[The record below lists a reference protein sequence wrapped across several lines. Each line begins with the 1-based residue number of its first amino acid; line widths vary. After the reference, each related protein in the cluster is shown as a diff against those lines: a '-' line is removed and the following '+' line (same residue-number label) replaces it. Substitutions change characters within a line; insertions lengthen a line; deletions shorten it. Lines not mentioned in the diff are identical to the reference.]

1 MTSPARVAVAVATI
15 VLTSLVAG
23 TAWAAPPQNYDQE
36 AVGKLNAANSVETV
50 RHLAVDIGPRR
61 SATPEER
68 AGAEYLKGVLE
79 GYGFTVRLIDVPF
92 TGTRNTA
99 KVTSPNATLPNG
111 PNWQMSSQ
119 LAGKIT
125 GDSAPVEAPV
135 VFVPDGGATPDK
147 FPADTSGKIVLMDQ
161 GATGAARN
169 TQVANAVAAGA
180 VAVILGNTA
189 TNSAPTTTITGL
201 SSYPNTPILGG
212 GRAHRDW
219 IKGLVDAGPLT
230 LKLVTNSYVNHPR
243 TVVEGIRHAVGDP
256 TGTTAPIISIGAHI
270 DSVLGAPGAHDDA
283 TGNGSTI
290 EIARVLSQMPLDKE
304 IRVGGYGGEEDGL
317 VGARYYVNNVLTA
330 AEKARYV
337 GHWQMDMVGT
347 PYPPAEFWALVPNGT
362 TNLVVDE
369 GYAAAARAGFT
380 GMQNCFLGQ
389 SDHQAYWDAGIPAAL
404 FIWLNYRKPALPR
417 TCLTPPFTPDYTTE
431 PEYHRPTDGMN
442 NVSQERLQHTLN
454 IVGGA
459 AIHMAMN
466 KVTFVVTNG
475 SGQPVSGAKVT
486 GDCGDGVR
494 NLGESVGGV
503 AEVFVPHVT
512 CDFKV
517 ADGNAVGSANDVEV
531 AGNRT
536 ITLSLTSASTDV
548 SGSVPA
554 TLALTVGAPA
564 SFGAFTPGVARDY
577 FASTTAN
584 VISTAGDAL
593 LSVADT
599 SSTATGHLV
608 NGAFAL
614 PQPLQSRARN
624 ATTQGT
630 AFNNV
635 GSAASPLNL
644 LAYGGPISNDAV
656 SLDFKQAIGAAD
668 PLRTG
673 TYSKTLTFTLST
685 TAP

>member
-1 MTSPARVAVAVATI
+1 MTSPVRVAVAVATI
-15 VLTSLVAG
+15 SLTSLVAG

-79 GYGFTVRLIDVPF
+79 SYGFTVRLIDVPF

-111 PNWQMSSQ
+111 PYWQMSSSTT
-119 LAGKIT
+119 GKIT
-125 GDSAPVEAPV
+125 GDAAPVQAPV
-135 VFVPDGGATPDK
+135 VYVPNGGATPAD
-147 FPADTSGKIVLMDQ
+147 FPADTSGKIVLMNQ
-161 GATGAARN
+161 AGNTAGRT

-180 VAVILGNTA
+180 VAAILGNTA
-189 TNSAPTTTITGL
+189 TNAAPTTTITL
-201 SSYPNTPILGG
+201 NPAQPIPVLGA
-212 GRAHRDW
+212 GRAHLDW
-219 IKGLVDAGPLT
+219 INGLLAAGPLT
-230 LKLVTNSYVNHPR
+230 LRLVTNSYVNHPR

-283 TGNGSTI
+283 SGNGATM
-290 EIARVLSQMPLDKE
+290 EMARVLSQYALDKE

-317 VGARYYVNNVLTA
+317 VGAQYYVQNFLSPA
-330 AEKARYV
+330 DRARYV
-337 GHWQMDMVGT
+337 GHWQMDMVAT

-362 TNLVVDE
+362 TNLVVNE
-369 GYAAAARAGFT
+369 AYAAAARSGFA

-389 SDHQAYWDAGIPAAL
+389 SDHQAYFDVGIPSSL

-417 TCLTPPFTPDYTTE
+417 TCTSGPFSPDYTTE

-442 NVSQERLQHTLN
+442 NISPERMQTSLN
-454 IVGGA
+454 VVGGA
-459 AIHMAMN
+459 AIHMALN
-466 KVTFVVTNG
+466 KVTFTITNG

-494 NLGESVGGV
+494 DLGESGAGGV
-503 AEVFVPHVT
+503 AEVFVPHAT
-512 CDFKV
+512 CDFNV
-517 ADGNAVGSANDVEV
+517 ANGGAVGSANDVAV
-531 AGNRT
+531 AGDRT
-536 ITLSLTSASTDV
+536 VTLSLTGASTDV

-554 TLALTVGAPA
+554 TLALTVGPPA

-577 FASTTAN
+577 FTSTSAN
-584 VISTAGDAL
+584 VISTGGDAL

-608 NGAFAL
+608 NGTFSL

-656 SLDFKQAIGAAD
+656 TLDFKQAIGAAD
-668 PLRTG
+668 ALRTG